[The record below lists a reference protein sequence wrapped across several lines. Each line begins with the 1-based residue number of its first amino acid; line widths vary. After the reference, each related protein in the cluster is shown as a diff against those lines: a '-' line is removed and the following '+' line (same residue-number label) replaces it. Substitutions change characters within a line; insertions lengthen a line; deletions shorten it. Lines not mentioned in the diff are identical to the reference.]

1 MIKGFHYQ
9 LTTPKEV
16 LDYQE
21 CRLDAE
27 WTFLDIPVKE
37 RWEQKLEHDKF
48 LLDRCGPDPHES

>member
-1 MIKGFHYQ
+1 MIKGLHYQ

-48 LLDRCGPDPHES
+48 LLDR